1 MPRSLISTPSQQSD
15 QALSLTVHSQPAASA
30 MAQTADA
37 QTRRGRIKMLLL
49 LAVCIAPVA
58 ASYFS
63 YYVWRPATM
72 RNYGELIQPPRAL
85 PQVTALT
92 PEGTSKTLSSL
103 QGQWL
108 LMSVGSGLCSSAC
121 EAHLYLQRQ
130 LREGLGKEK
139 DRLDWVWLIDDDAAL
154 RPALK
159 PALQSAQVLRV
170 NAADLNAWLQADKGQ
185 ALADHLY
192 LVDPMGNWMMRFPA
206 NADASK
212 IKRDIERLMRASAS
226 WDRPGREAE
235 IIRLDPTTSASQP
248 GTSAPGTSSPS
259 ANAAPQPSS
268 SEGKS
273 K

>member
-1 MPRSLISTPSQQSD
+1 MSRSPSHTSSHQAD

-30 MAQTADA
+30 MAQTAEA
-37 QTRRGRIKMLLL
+37 QTRRGRINMLLL

-63 YYVWRPATM
+63 YYVWRPSSM

-92 PEGTSKTLSSL
+92 AEGTSKALPSL

-108 LMSVGSGLCSSAC
+108 LMSVGSGLCPKTC

-130 LREGLGKEK
+130 LRETLGKEK
-139 DRLDWVWLIDDDAAL
+139 DRLDWVWLIDDEAPLSTAL
-154 RPALK
+154 Q

-170 NAADLNAWLQADKGQ
+170 KAADLHAWLQAAKGQ

-206 NADASK
+206 DADTSK

-235 IIRLDPTTSASQP
+235 IIRLDEATRASSP
-248 GTSAPGTSSPS
+248 GTASSSTSSPS
-259 ANAAPQPSS
+259 SNATPQLLG
-268 SEGKS
+268 SEGQS